1 MKKLFLFLFV
11 MILFVLAGCS
21 KQPEEMSTVR
31 INLILDIFKLIK
43 QNRHEEAYIKV
54 KKLRELDP
62 TNVHLPVLEEV
73 EKENSELQKLN
84 ILLSDKRKQA
94 KAIEY
99 LKKIVEE
106 QGESNKNKSSRTAAR
121 LKDLFRLD
129 ELSDII
135 VSPKAEFK
143 DNLKYLPASKVLDN
157 AIEEFVL
164 ITQKWNISYRI
175 RNKAIRQKQKV
186 ARLRR
191 EESLRAVQSLELFAP
206 GLSERDFQ
214 TMMAMSLYAA
224 ESGTK

>member
-1 MKKLFLFLFV
+1 MFQT
-11 MILFVLAGCS
+11 AGRNEHCPD
-21 KQPEEMSTVR
+21 KFDP
-31 INLILDIFKLIK
+31 
-43 QNRHEEAYIKV
+43 YIKL

-73 EKENSELQKLN
+73 EKENSELQKLT

-106 QGESNKNKSSRTAAR
+106 QGESNKNKSSRTAAK
-121 LKDLFRLD
+121 LKDIFRLD

>member
-73 EKENSELQKLN
+73 EKENSELQKLT

-99 LKKIVEE
+99 LKKIVE
-106 QGESNKNKSSRTAAR
+106 
-121 LKDLFRLD
+121 
-129 ELSDII
+129 
-135 VSPKAEFK
+135 
-143 DNLKYLPASKVLDN
+143 
-157 AIEEFVL
+157 
-164 ITQKWNISYRI
+164 
-175 RNKAIRQKQKV
+175 
-186 ARLRR
+186 
-191 EESLRAVQSLELFAP
+191 
-206 GLSERDFQ
+206 
-214 TMMAMSLYAA
+214 
-224 ESGTK
+224 

>member
-1 MKKLFLFLFV
+1 M
-11 MILFVLAGCS
+11 
-21 KQPEEMSTVR
+21 
-31 INLILDIFKLIK
+31 
-43 QNRHEEAYIKV
+43 
-54 KKLRELDP
+54 RELDP

-73 EKENSELQKLN
+73 EKENSELQKLT

-106 QGESNKNKSSRTAAR
+106 QGESNKNKSSRTAAK
-121 LKDLFRLD
+121 LKDIFRLD

-214 TMMAMSLYAA
+214 TMPPFSSRRARPCRRRVRSSRLLRFSALRHRA
-224 ESGTK
+224 WSGRR